1 MAVVP
6 AVDSAGFFV
15 ALHDGLFSKEG
26 LTIHYTPAVSSDE
39 VIDQQLAG
47 QYDITGGNYVSY
59 IQHYVDDH
67 QPLEIIAEGSVMQ
80 QGTQAIYTMPNSK
93 IKTLSDLKGHLLGIN
108 APLNINYLL
117 AASVL
122 TENGINLTQVRFPSA
137 PIPFPNMA
145 AELAAGKIDAAA
157 MPEPFATAAEQQ
169 YGAVELADLNQ
180 GATEQFPIQGYVVT
194 KSWAAQN
201 PGTLRAFITAL
212 AQGQEL
218 ADTSR
223 SSVEQAMESINGGP
237 PNGQI
242 PPIVA
247 SVMAVNIYPTA
258 IDKVR
263 IQRVADVMYQFGL
276 LHARFNVTPMIGPL
290 SAASRAAPGA
300 PAGEHAGHA
309 GRTAEAAGRRNASV
323 RNENLDHPERMRGA
337 PLARA
342 RLLPVGCAPRFLLLS
357 RKGSPRPAGH
367 RGAPPARYRRRAARA
382 RLPRVA
388 GRRSRAPASRLPP
401 GLSVGKGGTV
411 G

>member
-6 AVDSAGFFV
+6 SVDSAGFFV
-15 ALHDGLFSKEG
+15 ALHDGLFAKQG
-26 LTIHYTPAVSSDE
+26 LKVNYTPAVSSDV
-39 VIDQQLAG
+39 VIGQQLAG
-47 QYDITGGNYVSY
+47 KFDITGGNYVSY

-67 QPLEIIAEGSVMQ
+67 QPLEVIAEGSVMQ
-80 QGTQAIYTMPNSK
+80 QGTQAIYTMPDSK
-93 IKTLSDLKGHLLGIN
+93 IKTLTELKGHVLGIN

-122 TENGINLTQVRFPSA
+122 TQNGIKLTQVHFPSA
-137 PIPFPNMA
+137 PIPFPEMA

-180 GATEQFPIQGYVVT
+180 GATEQFPIQGYVAT
-194 KSWAAQN
+194 KSWAQQN

-223 SSVEQAMESINGGP
+223 SSVEQAMETLSGP
-237 PNGQI
+237 QDGEI
-242 PPIVA
+242 PPLVA

-276 LHARFNVTPMIGPL
+276 LRQRFNVTPMIGP
-290 SAASRAAPGA
+290 
-300 PAGEHAGHA
+300 
-309 GRTAEAAGRRNASV
+309 
-323 RNENLDHPERMRGA
+323 
-337 PLARA
+337 
-342 RLLPVGCAPRFLLLS
+342 
-357 RKGSPRPAGH
+357 
-367 RGAPPARYRRRAARA
+367 
-382 RLPRVA
+382 
-388 GRRSRAPASRLPP
+388 
-401 GLSVGKGGTV
+401 
-411 G
+411 

>member
-1 MAVVP
+1 MFRSRIRILAPPLAMALIALSGCGGLSATAGSTSPNGLQKTTLNVAVVP

-15 ALHDGLFSKEG
+15 ALHDGLFAKEG

-39 VIDQQLAG
+39 VIDQQIAG

-93 IKTLSDLKGHLLGIN
+93 IKTLSDLKGKVLGIN

-122 TENGINLTQVRFPSA
+122 TENNIPVNQVRFPTQ
-137 PIPFPNMA
+137 PIAFPDMA

-169 YGAVELADLNQ
+169 YGVVELADLNQ

-194 KSWAAQN
+194 KSWAEQN
-201 PGTLRAFITAL
+201 PGTLKAFITAL

-223 SSVEQAMESINGGP
+223 HAIEQAMESLSGPQNGE
-237 PNGQI
+237 I

-247 SVMAVNIYPTA
+247 AVMAVNIYPTA

-276 LHARFNVTPMIGPL
+276 LRSRFNVTPMIGP
-290 SAASRAAPGA
+290 
-300 PAGEHAGHA
+300 
-309 GRTAEAAGRRNASV
+309 
-323 RNENLDHPERMRGA
+323 
-337 PLARA
+337 
-342 RLLPVGCAPRFLLLS
+342 
-357 RKGSPRPAGH
+357 
-367 RGAPPARYRRRAARA
+367 
-382 RLPRVA
+382 
-388 GRRSRAPASRLPP
+388 
-401 GLSVGKGGTV
+401 
-411 G
+411 